1 MELLPIVFAFGGLS
15 PVFHRN
21 ATADWQKAAVLPMF
35 RKLMSEANFSGSEMI
50 FPPQACETHG
60 RTF

>member
-1 MELLPIVFAFGGLS
+1 MELLPVVFAFGGLS
-15 PVFHRN
+15 PVFDRN

-35 RKLMSEANFSGSEMI
+35 RKPMSEADLSGSDMI